1 MDDNTTVYDLDRQLE
16 RSVEWVKFAE
26 TKNAVA
32 IGLLG
37 AAFVETCKPCV
48 LTSACGVVLVVS
60 LALQLILLICSF
72 IPRFSSPLCLK
83 RNKAELN
90 FHYYGDISS
99 VSLDE
104 FRAKLK
110 KVYPDLD
117 ETSKY
122 FNDVTHQ
129 IHINCEIAMAKFNFF
144 KWVCRL
150 MFVSGLSFILKSLFG
165 F

>member
-1 MDDNTTVYDLDRQLE
+1 MDDNATVYDLDRQLE

-32 IGLLG
+32 VGLLG

-48 LTSACGVVLVVS
+48 LTSACEVVLVVS

-83 RNKAELN
+83 HNKAELN

-99 VSLDE
+99 VFLDE
-104 FRAKLK
+104 FRTKLK
-110 KVYPDLD
+110 RRIRILD
-117 ETSKY
+117 IMIASYRLSRKRIRNPEKLHIVCRKQENFSI
-122 FNDVTHQ
+122 NDV
-129 IHINCEIAMAKFNFF
+129 
-144 KWVCRL
+144 
-150 MFVSGLSFILKSLFG
+150 FG
-165 F
+165 IE